1 MTPPLPALVAARS
14 LAEAF
19 VLRASAAALLLRG
32 HGDLRCVNLMCE
44 HAGGGCACRL
54 ALSAGR
60 MPRLRFVDVSGAAL
74 PALPADL
81 FALPA
86 LEAVAAADNALPALP
101 PAALSAAAA
110 GLVALD
116 LSGNRI
122 GSVDWAALL
131 AGRPAPARLRRL
143 VLTDNPL
150 PAAHVAAARRALP
163 GVEVV
168 VDRRP
173 CSLGELLDGLG
184 VVDAATCASLR

>member
-1 MTPPLPALVAARS
+1 MAAPLAPLVAARS

-19 VLRASAAALLLRG
+19 ALRASAAALLLRG
-32 HGDLRCVNLMCE
+32 HADLRCVNLMCE
-44 HAGGGCACRL
+44 HVGAGCACRL

-86 LEAVAAADNALPALP
+86 LEALAAADNALPALP
-101 PAALSAAAA
+101 PALAAAG

-116 LSGNRI
+116 VSGNRI
-122 GSVDWAALL
+122 GSVDWGALL
-131 AGRPAPARLRRL
+131 AGGPAPARLRRL

-150 PAAHVAAARRALP
+150 PAAQVAAARRALP
-163 GVEVV
+163 GVDVV
-168 VDRRP
+168 VGWRP
-173 CSLGELLDGLG
+173 SGLGELLDGLG
-184 VVDAATCASLR
+184 VDAGTRASLG